1 MPVVRDVLPASNAG
15 AEVEMPPSLSEQGA
29 SAWRCQSLSMI
40 VSGLSSAPSWS
51 MKADSAI
58 GSAAT
63 RFAPFGMSLIAL
75 NMVHAVRVSADR
87 IEVDLVMNCPGCP
100 AGEITLAQARQ
111 NLMALNSGDVR
122 LNLLPQIWTPP
133 WEQIA

>member
-1 MPVVRDVLPASNAG
+1 MVTE
-15 AEVEMPPSLSEQGA
+15 AEV
-29 SAWRCQSLSMI
+29 R
-40 VSGLSSAPSWS
+40 
-51 MKADSAI
+51 
-58 GSAAT
+58 AALDRVLHPT
-63 RFAPFGMSLIAL
+63 FGMSLIAL

-100 AGEITLAQARQ
+100 AGEITLAQTRQ

-133 WEQIA
+133 WERPA